1 MTWGLI
7 RFGKHEALKMRWS
20 RLKLDGKIIKGLSSL
35 YCVRDALWQQLLL
48 LLVTTAKAS
57 RDTPGPRVTF
67 CIIINCPGLHCPA
80 QLLLLNPF
88 TFYILLSSGKICWR
102 LVNGNVQ
109 GSWSWKLFCYLLEI
123 IRNESHSIQYFLFW
137 QDSRDVS
144 ILLPDSH
151 IQREWEWVVLI
162 PYDLEESGYWPRP
175 SQAAAREARG
185 QDGVDCLPPLGMRQ
199 LSLAAFLLPRPSL
212 RCMRRLC
219 CMPGKCFV

>member
-1 MTWGLI
+1 MRQRCIVATVVAVTRDHSQGLTWHPGPSGHILYNY
-7 RFGKHEALKMRWS
+7 
-20 RLKLDGKIIKGLSSL
+20 KLSWPSLSSPII
-35 YCVRDALWQQLLL
+35 A
-48 LLVTTAKAS
+48 
-57 RDTPGPRVTF
+57 TF
-67 CIIINCPGLHCPA
+67 F
-80 QLLLLNPF
+80 NPF
-88 TFYILLSSGKICWR
+88 TFDILLSSWKICWR

-109 GSWSWKLFCYLLEI
+109 GSCSWKLFCYLLEI

-185 QDGVDCLPPLGMRQ
+185 QDGVDCLSLLGMRQ